1 MICRG
6 CPQTHRNSRVL
17 VPRVWH
23 RAARSKVIDPRPE
36 LVGGTN
42 ILSRSHLP
50 PRPPPVSRFDQ
61 NQFSGWPDALSAPPQ
76 EAPKSPGGEGGAP
89 DSTSKEEE
97 EEKDSPTLNLPDKEY
112 IENCRRAI
120 AISLKRA
127 AADRSLVLPPPE
139 REESPSKVKNMLAC
153 SLSSSYYYICM
164 ATTNPITCLPYRI
177 PACRIALPDNSKS
190 CSSHL
195 ACLLSWF
202 RPLHI
207 C

>member
-1 MICRG
+1 MSWSPVCGTEPPGPKSLTPDQSWLEEPTFSLCRIFRR
-6 CPQTHRNSRVL
+6 HRR
-17 VPRVWH
+17 
-23 RAARSKVIDPRPE
+23 
-36 LVGGTN
+36 
-42 ILSRSHLP
+42 
-50 PRPPPVSRFDQ
+50 PVSRFDQ

-164 ATTNPITCLPYRI
+164 ATTNMITCLPYRI